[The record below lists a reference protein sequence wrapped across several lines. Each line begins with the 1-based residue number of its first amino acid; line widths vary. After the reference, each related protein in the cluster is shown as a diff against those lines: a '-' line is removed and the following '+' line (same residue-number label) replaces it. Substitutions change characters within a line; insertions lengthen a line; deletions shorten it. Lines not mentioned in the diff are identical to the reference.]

1 MNEWKIQSRSTVC
14 QACERQ
20 FANKQVYHTILY
32 EEKNELVRLD
42 VCDDCWRSQYSQ
54 GALEKRGFVSYW
66 QGIYEAP
73 PPAPPEPI
81 KRETAET
88 LLRKLIELNDPKYIA
103 PAFILAVMLE
113 RKRILKVKQELN
125 NDGKRT
131 FVYEHSKTAEVF
143 SITDPKIDSSKIEEI
158 QHTVSQL
165 LETGIREDSKAGES
179 ENPNN
184 PAVKVD
190 VSEPAAQAEKPL
202 VESIK
207 QDQQ

>member
-1 MNEWKIQSRSTVC
+1 VD
-14 QACERQ
+14 
-20 FANKQVYHTILY
+20 KQVYHTILY

-66 QGIYEAP
+66 QGTYEAP

-88 LLRKLIELNDPKYIA
+88 LLRKLIELNDPKYMA

-131 FVYEHSKTAEVF
+131 FVYEHSKTGEVF

-165 LETGIREDSKAGES
+165 LETGIREDSRAGES